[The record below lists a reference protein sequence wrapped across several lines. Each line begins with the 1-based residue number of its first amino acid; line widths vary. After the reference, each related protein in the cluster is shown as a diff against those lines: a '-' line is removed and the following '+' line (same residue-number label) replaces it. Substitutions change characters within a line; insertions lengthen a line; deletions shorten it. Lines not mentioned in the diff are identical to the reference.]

1 MRMTTAAP
9 TPPRDETAA
18 GDPGYFP
25 LFLDLRDKPVL
36 VVGGNS
42 EAAAKAEALCR
53 AGARVTVVAAEV
65 SIAIAARAS
74 CGDLVWHRRAFRPAD
89 LDGMRLAI
97 VATEDD
103 ALAREA
109 VLAARHRGVLVNA
122 VDRPALSDAI
132 MPAVVERGPLRIAIS
147 TGGLAP
153 ALARDL
159 RARIEAAV
167 PAGYGRLARFC
178 GAWRSRVAAR
188 LATRDERQRFWTAV
202 LRGAEARAVLADD
215 ETTAGRLIAAR
226 LGACPARTPPVDH
239 ELSSG

>member
-1 MRMTTAAP
+1 MRTPTAAP
-9 TPPRDETAA
+9 TVPRDEAA
-18 GDPGYFP
+18 AAEPGYFP
-25 LFLDLRDKPVL
+25 LFLDLRDKRAL

-53 AGARVTVVAAEV
+53 AGARVTVVAADA

-74 CGDLVWHRRAFRPAD
+74 CGDLVWHRRAFRPDD

-103 ALAREA
+103 TLARA
-109 VLAARHRGVLVNA
+109 AALAARRRGVLVNA
-122 VDRPALSDAI
+122 VDRPALCDAI
-132 MPAVVERGPLRIAIS
+132 VPAVVERGPLVIAIS

-167 PAGYGRLARFC
+167 PEGYGRLARFC
-178 GAWRSRVAAR
+178 GAWRRRVAAQLGSR
-188 LATRDERQRFWTAV
+188 ELRRAFWNAV
-202 LRGAEARAVLADD
+202 LNGAEARAVLADD
-215 ETTAGRLIAAR
+215 EATAARLIAAR
-226 LGACPARTPPVDH
+226 LDACARRGDGAP
-239 ELSSG
+239 